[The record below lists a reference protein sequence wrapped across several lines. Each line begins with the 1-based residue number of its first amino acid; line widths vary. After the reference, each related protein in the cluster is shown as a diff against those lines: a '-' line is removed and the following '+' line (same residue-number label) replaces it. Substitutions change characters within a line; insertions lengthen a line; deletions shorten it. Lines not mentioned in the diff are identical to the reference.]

1 MKNGIYFNMPDEEYH
16 SIERLSS
23 SGMRDILESPTK
35 FWFNSRFNPLFEEK
49 KSEAMDAGTMFHAYI
64 LEGEQAFNEKYVVMP
79 SEIEA
84 MNKNSS
90 SFKLWKAAQTK
101 KIISWQKY
109 FEMKKIVRYLE
120 QEGQILSTSFMK
132 EGMPEVSIFWT
143 DERGIDRKARID
155 RLRISSFVDLK
166 TYSTDKVGDLESY
179 ISKYFFTYKVFLQMV
194 NYRQAL
200 FAAKEFEKGQVSG
213 NKEQKKFFDE
223 VRQSEDYV
231 PFVLFVNRI
240 LPQARIKAFTKENC
254 SDLWRL
260 GEKMIEDAST
270 KYIDNLKKYGKNSAW
285 LEEVDVSNLHFMD
298 EHFPQSF
305 YEILKGGL

>member
-1 MKNGIYFNMPDEEYH
+1 MKDGIYFNMPDEEYH

-49 KSEAMDAGTMFHAYI
+49 KTEAMDLGTMFHSYI
-64 LEGEQAFNEKYVVMP
+64 LEGEKEFNEKYVVMP

-101 KIISWQKY
+101 RIISWQKY

-120 QEGQILSTSFMK
+120 QEGQILSTSFLK
-132 EGMPEVSIFWT
+132 DGMPEVSVFWT
-143 DERGIDRKARID
+143 DDKGIQRKARID
-155 RLRISSFVDLK
+155 MLREASFVDLK
-166 TYSTDKVGDLESY
+166 TFATDKVGDLENY
-179 ISKYFFTYKVFLQMV
+179 ISKYFFSYKIFLQMV

-200 FAAKEFEKGQVSG
+200 LAAKQFDKGQVSG
-213 NKEQKKFFDE
+213 SKEQKKFFE
-223 VRQSEDYV
+223 NVKESEDYV
-231 PFVLFVNRI
+231 PFVLFVNRN

-260 GEKMIEDAST
+260 GERMIEEACS
-270 KYIDNLKKYGKNSAW
+270 KYIDNLNKYGRNSAW

-305 YEILKGGL
+305 YEILKGTL

>member
-1 MKNGIYFNMPDEEYH
+1 MKNGIYFNMPDEKYH

-49 KSEAMDAGTMFHAYI
+49 KSEAMDAGTMFHSYI
-64 LEGEQAFNEKYVVMP
+64 LEGEKEFNEKYVVMP

-101 KIISWQKY
+101 RIISWQKY

-120 QEGQILSTSFMK
+120 QDGQILSTSFLK
-132 EGMPEVSIFWT
+132 DGMPEVSVFWT
-143 DERGIDRKARID
+143 DDKGIERKARID
-155 RLRISSFVDLK
+155 MLREASFVDLK
-166 TYSTDKVGDLESY
+166 TFATDKVGDLENY
-179 ISKYFFTYKVFLQMV
+179 ISKYFFSYKIFLQMV

-200 FAAKEFEKGQVSG
+200 LAAKQFDKGQVSG
-213 NKEQKKFFDE
+213 SKEQKKFFE
-223 VRQSEDYV
+223 KVKESEDYV
-231 PFVLFVNRI
+231 PFVLFVNRN

-260 GEKMIEDAST
+260 GERMIEEACS
-270 KYIDNLKKYGKNSAW
+270 KYVDNLNKYGRNSAW

-305 YEILKGGL
+305 YEILKGTL